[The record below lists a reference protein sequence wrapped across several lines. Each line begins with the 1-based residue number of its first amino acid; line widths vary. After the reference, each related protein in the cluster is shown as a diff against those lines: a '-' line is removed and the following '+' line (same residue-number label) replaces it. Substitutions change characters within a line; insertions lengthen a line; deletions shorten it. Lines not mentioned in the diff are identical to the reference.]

1 MKNNLKI
8 KSSVTWESIIHEER
22 GKPYFA
28 SLMSFVSDERQKYDV
43 YPPENMV
50 FNAFA
55 LTPLERVRV
64 VIIGQDPY
72 HGEGE
77 AHGLSFSVPEGVAIP
92 PSLRNIFKELNSDTG
107 KDIPDN
113 GNLESWA
120 RQGVL
125 LLNATLTVRK
135 DTPGS
140 HQKKG
145 WEEFTDTVIRMISH
159 ERDNVVFILWGR
171 FAQSKEQLIDASR
184 HHVLVSVHPSPL
196 SAHRGFFGCGHF
208 SRANTILSE
217 MGEEPVKW

>member
-1 MKNNLKI
+1 MINNLKI
-8 KSSVTWESIIHEER
+8 KSSVTWEDVLQEER
-22 GKPYFA
+22 RKPYFT
-28 SLMSFVSDERQKYDV
+28 SLMSFVSDERRKHDV

-92 PSLRNIFKELNSDTG
+92 PSLRNIFKELNSDIG

-145 WEEFTDTVIRMISH
+145 WEEFTDTVIRTISD

-171 FAQSKEQLIDASR
+171 FAQSKEPLIDVSR

-208 SRANTILSE
+208 SRANNILSE